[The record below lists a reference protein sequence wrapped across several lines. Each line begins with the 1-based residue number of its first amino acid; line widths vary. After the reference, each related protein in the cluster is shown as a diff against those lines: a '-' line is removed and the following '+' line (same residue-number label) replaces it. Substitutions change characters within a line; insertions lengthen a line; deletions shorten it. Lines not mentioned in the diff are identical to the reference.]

1 MESGA
6 VEKKEIFIMD
16 IEQLKNEYAQGKQFK
31 YVFFWGHKKFNK
43 ITKTCFSQWYEC
55 KFTVDGVE
63 YHTAEQ
69 YMMAQ
74 KAVLFGDKEVL
85 QKIMSADNPAVYKS
99 LGRQIRNFDE
109 NIWNEHKF
117 QIVVNG
123 NTAKFSQN
131 PELLDFL
138 LKTGDR
144 VLVEAS
150 PYDRIWGIGLA
161 KDTPDI
167 ENPFKWKGINLL
179 GFALMEVRENL
190 K

>member
-1 MESGA
+1 MNMLA
-6 VEKKEIFIMD
+6 EKDLNICFSE
-16 IEQLKNEYAQGKQFK
+16 A
-31 YVFFWGHKKFNK
+31 
-43 ITKTCFSQWYEC
+43 CFSQWYEC

-109 NIWNEHKF
+109 KIWNEHKF

-123 NTAKFSQN
+123 NMAKFSQN

-138 LKTGDR
+138 VKTGDR
-144 VLVEAS
+144 ILVEAS
-150 PYDRIWGIGLA
+150 PYDRIWGIGKS
-161 KDTPDI
+161 KDDFDI
-167 ENPFKWKGINLL
+167 ENPFKWKGENLL

>member
-1 MESGA
+1 MN
-6 VEKKEIFIMD
+6 
-16 IEQLKNEYAQGKQFK
+16 IEQLRNEYACGKRFK
-31 YVFFWGHKKFNK
+31 YMFFWGHKENK
-43 ITKTCFSQWYEC
+43 KVTKACFSQWYEC

-109 NIWNEHKF
+109 KIWNEHKF

-123 NTAKFSQN
+123 NMAKFSQN

-144 VLVEAS
+144 ILVEAS
-150 PYDRIWGIGLA
+150 PYDRIWGIGKS
-161 KDTPDI
+161 KDDFDI
-167 ENPFKWKGINLL
+167 ENPFKWKGENLL

>member
-1 MESGA
+1 MN
-6 VEKKEIFIMD
+6 
-16 IEQLKNEYAQGKQFK
+16 IEQLRNEYAQGQQFK
-31 YVFFWGHKKFNK
+31 YVFFWGHKKFNG
-43 ITKTCFSQWYEC
+43 ITETCLSQWYEC

-74 KAVLFGDKEVL
+74 KAILFKDDEIL

-99 LGRQIRNFDE
+99 LGRQIRNFDSKIWDE
-109 NIWNEHKF
+109 NKCK
-117 QIVVNG
+117 IVVSG
-123 NTAKFSQN
+123 NMAKFSQN
-131 PELLDFL
+131 PKLLDFL

>member
-1 MESGA
+1 MN
-6 VEKKEIFIMD
+6 
-16 IEQLKNEYAQGKQFK
+16 IEQLRNEYAHAERFQ
-31 YVFFWGHKKFNK
+31 YMFFCGHKENK
-43 ITKTCFSQWYEC
+43 KVTKACFSQWYEC

-109 NIWNEHKF
+109 KIWNEHKF

-123 NTAKFSQN
+123 NMAKFSQN

-138 LKTGDR
+138 VKTGDR
-144 VLVEAS
+144 ILVEAS
-150 PYDRIWGIGLA
+150 PYDRIWGIGKS
-161 KDTPDI
+161 KDDFDI
-167 ENPFKWKGINLL
+167 ENPFKWKGENLL

>member
-1 MESGA
+1 M
-6 VEKKEIFIMD
+6 
-16 IEQLKNEYAQGKQFK
+16 
-31 YVFFWGHKKFNK
+31 FFWGHKKFNE
-43 ITKTCFSQWYEC
+43 ITNTCLSQWYEC

-74 KAVLFGDKEVL
+74 KAVLFKDDELL
-85 QKIMSADNPAVYKS
+85 QEIMSADNPAVYKK
-99 LGRQIRNFDE
+99 LGRQVRNFDSDV
-109 NIWNEHKF
+109 WNEHKF

-123 NTAKFSQN
+123 NMAKFSQN

-167 ENPFKWKGINLL
+167 ENPF
-179 GFALMEVRENL
+179 
-190 K
+190 

>member
-1 MESGA
+1 
-6 VEKKEIFIMD
+6 
-16 IEQLKNEYAQGKQFK
+16 
-31 YVFFWGHKKFNK
+31 
-43 ITKTCFSQWYEC
+43 
-55 KFTVDGVE
+55 
-63 YHTAEQ
+63 
-69 YMMAQ
+69 MMAQ
-74 KAVLFGDKEVL
+74 TAVLFGDKEVL

-109 NIWNEHKF
+109 KIWNEHKF
-117 QIVVNG
+117 DIVVNG

-167 ENPFKWKGINLL
+167 ENPFKWKGENLL

>member
-1 MESGA
+1 MN
-6 VEKKEIFIMD
+6 
-16 IEQLKNEYAQGKQFK
+16 IEQLRNDYAYGKRYK
-31 YVFFWGHKKFNK
+31 YIFFWGHKEHHHV
-43 ITKTCFSQWYEC
+43 TKACFSQWYEC
-55 KFTVDGVE
+55 KFTVDGTE

-74 KAVLFGDKEVL
+74 KAILFGDDEIL
-85 QKIMSADNPAVYKS
+85 QKIMSADNPGLYKS

-109 NIWNEHKF
+109 KIWNEHKF
-117 QIVVNG
+117 QVVVNG
-123 NTAKFSQN
+123 NMAKFSQN

-150 PYDRIWGIGLA
+150 PYDRIWGIGMS
-161 KDTPDI
+161 KDDPKV
-167 ENPFKWKGINLL
+167 ENPFAWKGENLL
-179 GFALMEVRENL
+179 GFALMEVREGL

>member
-1 MESGA
+1 MN
-6 VEKKEIFIMD
+6 
-16 IEQLKNEYAQGKQFK
+16 IEQLRNEYAQGQKFK
-31 YVFFWGHKKFNK
+31 YVFFWGHKKFNG
-43 ITKTCFSQWYEC
+43 ITETCLSQWYEC

-74 KAVLFGDKEVL
+74 KAILFKDDEIL

-99 LGRQIRNFDE
+99 LGRQIRNFDSKIWDE
-109 NIWNEHKF
+109 NKCK
-117 QIVVNG
+117 IVVSG
-123 NTAKFSQN
+123 NMAKFSQN
-131 PELLDFL
+131 PELFDFL

-161 KDTPDI
+161 KDTPEI

>member
-1 MESGA
+1 
-6 VEKKEIFIMD
+6 
-16 IEQLKNEYAQGKQFK
+16 
-31 YVFFWGHKKFNK
+31 
-43 ITKTCFSQWYEC
+43 
-55 KFTVDGVE
+55 
-63 YHTAEQ
+63 
-69 YMMAQ
+69 MMAQ
-74 KAVLFGDKEVL
+74 KAILFKDDEIL
-85 QKIMSADNPAVYKS
+85 QKIMSANNPAVYKS
-99 LGRQIRNFDE
+99 LGRQIRNFDSKIWDE
-109 NIWNEHKF
+109 NKCK
-117 QIVVNG
+117 IVVSG
-123 NTAKFSQN
+123 NMAKFSQN
-131 PELLDFL
+131 PKLLDFL

>member
-1 MESGA
+1 MESG
-6 VEKKEIFIMD
+6 VVDKNEIIMN
-16 IEQLKNEYAQGKQFK
+16 IEQLRNEYAQGKRFK
-31 YVFFWGHKKFNK
+31 YVFFWGHKKFNE
-43 ITKTCFSQWYEC
+43 ITNTCLSQWYEC

-144 VLVEAS
+144 ILVEAS

-161 KDTPDI
+161 KDTPEI
-167 ENPFKWKGINLL
+167 ENPFKWKGENLL
-179 GFALMEVRENL
+179 GFALMEARERL